1 MNVLAPYD
9 LDDDDAGFRE
19 GRGWP
24 WILLGT
30 LVAVLL
36 VLAAGGIWIKN
47 QVNPPGAP
55 GDVVRIRVED
65 GMSVSEIGDLL
76 EREGVIKSATVWKY
90 YVKLN
95 GSDNVEAG
103 EFTLHKNESMGTV
116 VDVLA
121 GGAVSTREQIPLTV
135 PEGLTLEKIAQKVG
149 EMEGRS
155 AERFLEIARSG
166 QVRSQYSPPGN
177 NNLEG
182 LILPE
187 TYFFEE
193 TDDEADILRRMVE
206 SFDRTVTELGIANAA
221 SRLKVTPY
229 EAVVI
234 ASMVE
239 REAKVPED
247 RGPIARVIYNRL
259 EREMPLQID
268 ATVLYALRTDKNFV
282 TFADREVNSPYNTY
296 KIDRLPPGPIAAP
309 GRAALE
315 ATLSPPPGPWIFY
328 VLIEEN
334 GKHAFSTT
342 LEEFNRHVAEATR
355 KGLVG

>member
-9 LDDDDAGFRE
+9 LDDDAGFRE

-24 WILLGT
+24 WIIIGG
-30 LVAVLL
+30 LVAALL
-36 VLAAGGIWIKN
+36 VLAAAGIWIKN
-47 QVNPPGAP
+47 QINPPGEP
-55 GDVVRIRVED
+55 GDPVLIQVQE
-65 GMSVSEIGDLL
+65 GMSVTDIGELL
-76 EREGVIKSATVWKY
+76 EREGVIRSATVWKY

-103 EFTLHKNESMGTV
+103 AFNLRKNENMGTV

-121 GGAVSTREQIPLTV
+121 GGAVSTRQQVSLTI
-135 PEGLTLEKIAQKVG
+135 PEGLTLEKIAEKVG
-149 EMEGRS
+149 EMPGRS
-155 AERFLEIARSG
+155 ADRFMDAVRSG
-166 QVRSQYSPPGN
+166 TVRSQYSPAGN

-193 TDDEADILRRMVE
+193 TDDETAILRRMVE
-206 SFDRTVTELGIANAA
+206 SFDRTLTELGIANAA
-221 SRLKVTPY
+221 NRLKVTPY
-229 EAVVI
+229 EAIVI

-239 REAKVPED
+239 REAKVAED

-259 EREMPLQID
+259 DRGMPLQID
-268 ATVLYALRTDKNFV
+268 ATVLYALGTDKNFV

-296 KIDRLPPGPIAAP
+296 RIDRLPPGPIAAP

>member
-19 GRGWP
+19 GRGWH
-24 WILLGT
+24 WILIGG

-36 VLAAGGIWIKN
+36 VLAAGGIWVKN
-47 QVNPPGAP
+47 QLNPPGDP
-55 GDVVRIRVED
+55 GDPVRIRVEQ
-65 GMSVSEIGDLL
+65 GMSVAEIGELL
-76 EREGVIKSATVWKY
+76 EREGVITSATVWKY
-90 YVKLN
+90 YVRLN
-95 GSDNVEAG
+95 GANNVEAG
-103 EFTLHKNESMGTV
+103 EYNVHKNESMGTV
-116 VDVLA
+116 VDVLS
-121 GGAVSTREQIPLTV
+121 GGAVSTGKQVVLTV
-135 PEGLTLEKIAQKVG
+135 PEGLTLAKIADKVG
-149 EMEGRS
+149 EMPGRS
-155 AERFLEIARSG
+155 ADRFMDVVRSG
-166 QVRSQYSPPGN
+166 TVRSQYSPPGN

-193 TDDEADILRRMVE
+193 DDDEAVILRRMVE
-206 SFDRTVTELGIANAA
+206 TFDRTVTELGIANAA
-221 SRLKVTPY
+221 NRLQVTPY

-239 REAKVPED
+239 REAKVAED

-259 EREMPLQID
+259 DRGMPLQID
-268 ATVLYALRTDKNFV
+268 ATVLYALGTDKNFV

-334 GKHAFSTT
+334 GKHAFSVT